1 MGFFHS
7 MTPIERAFSMFNLED
22 ILAYS
27 RFGKTPDRASL
38 ESLSFATE
46 MALEQGATFASME
59 DLDPADPFNIR
70 IMDVDK
76 FITDNQVQQVT
87 TSLIKE
93 PSSQMFNADGL
104 FSEEIF
110 GRIGTVDRL
119 LTLGYI
125 ELNTTIIAPAM
136 FKAMEKLGG
145 IYIDIMAGRL
155 YARWNDDLKDFERI
169 YGDPEDDESADT
181 GFNFF
186 LTHYPKIKFKLTNS
200 LSRESKVSLL
210 DKYRDISLYKRV
222 LVMPAGLRDIS
233 NDDSGKL
240 IQDDINKLYAGL
252 LSYTDSIPAGVT
264 SATYDG
270 IRYNI
275 QAKVVEIYEYIYNMM
290 TGKRGFLQ
298 GSYAA
303 RKIAMGTRNVISSA
317 PMISRSPNDPQAL
330 KPDETMVGI
339 FQTMKAC
346 QPLVF
351 YGIKNLLIN
360 SVFGE
365 VGSSYTI
372 TAINTK
378 TFKLEYIEITDDER
392 QRWTSADG
400 INGMINRFQNLDVR
414 DKPLTVYDKNKKPY
428 YLMLVYDDDTE
439 ISLFR
444 TVDDLKALGFPVDKS
459 KIRPMTWVEFFYIA
473 TNIAVEGKH
482 AFITRY
488 PVLGDGG
495 CYPSKIHLMST
506 SPGRIVNLV
515 DLNSPGET
523 VRMFAEYPILGNS
536 YLDTMVINPNRLT
549 GLGGDYDGDTCSF
562 NMVLTDDANRECAA
576 YLASTK
582 SLINVDKY
590 LLTANTTDLINLSL
604 HNYTWV
610 PKK

>member
-1 MGFFHS
+1 
-7 MTPIERAFSMFNLED
+7 MTPTERAFSMYSLED

-27 RFGKTPDRASL
+27 RYGGQPGSAAL
-38 ESLSFATE
+38 ESFSFAKE
-46 MALEQGATFASME
+46 MALEQGATLAAME
-59 DLDPADPFNIR
+59 DIDPSAPFNIR
-70 IMDVDK
+70 IMDVDN
-76 FITDNQVQQVT
+76 FIKEHRLLQVT

-93 PSSQMFNADGL
+93 PSSQMFNSEGL

-136 FKAMEKLGG
+136 YKAMEKLGG
-145 IYIDIMAGRL
+145 IYLDIMAGRL
-155 YARWNDDLKDFERI
+155 YAKWNDDLCDFERV

-181 GFNFF
+181 GYNFF

-200 LSRESKVSLL
+200 LARESKVNLL
-210 DKYRDISLYKRV
+210 NKYRDISLYKRV

-264 SATYDG
+264 SSTYDG

-275 QAKVVEIYEYIYNMM
+275 QSKVVEIYEYIYNMM
-290 TGKRGFLQ
+290 TGKRGYLQ

-303 RKIAMGTRNVISSA
+303 RKVAGGTRNVISSA
-317 PMISRSPNDPQAL
+317 SMISRSPNDPQAL
-330 KPDETMVGI
+330 KPDETMVGV

-360 SVFGE
+360 TIFGE
-365 VGSSYTI
+365 VGSTYTI

-378 TFKLEYIEITDDER
+378 TLKLEYIEITDDER
-392 QRWTSADG
+392 QKWTSSDG
-400 INGMINRFQNLDVR
+400 VNGMINRFQNLDVR
-414 DKPLTVYDKNKKPY
+414 DKPLIVYDKNKTPY

-439 ISLFR
+439 IALFR
-444 TVDDLKALGFPVDKS
+444 TVEDLKALGYPVDKS
-459 KIRPMTWVEFFYIA
+459 KIRPLTWIELCYIV
-473 TNIAVEGKH
+473 TDIAVDGKH
-482 AFITRY
+482 AFVTRY

-495 CYPSKIHLMST
+495 CYPSRIHLMST
-506 SPGRIVNLV
+506 SPGRVVNLM
-515 DLNSPGET
+515 DLNHPGEP

-536 YLDTMVINPNRLT
+536 YLDTMVINPARL
-549 GLGGDYDGDTCSF
+549 GALG
-562 NMVLTDDANRECAA
+562 A
-576 YLASTK
+576 
-582 SLINVDKY
+582 DKPIY
-590 LLTANTTDLINLSL
+590 
-604 HNYTWV
+604 
-610 PKK
+610 